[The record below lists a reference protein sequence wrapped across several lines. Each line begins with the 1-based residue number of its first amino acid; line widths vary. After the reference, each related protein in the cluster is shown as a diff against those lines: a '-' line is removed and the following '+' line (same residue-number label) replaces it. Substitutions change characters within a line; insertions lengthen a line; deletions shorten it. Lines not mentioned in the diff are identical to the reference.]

1 MRVRMLLS
9 LFAIASL
16 LPLLG
21 GCETAPKTETGRENL
36 RDETDTALR
45 SFEREDPDLK
55 DFLNNAAGYVVFPS
69 IGKAGFG
76 VGAAYG
82 RGVVYEGDKQTGFAS
97 LSQGSLGLQAGA
109 QDTSELVVFG
119 TREALNKFKDGKFEF
134 GANASA
140 IILKEGAAKSASFRD
155 GVAVFTKAKSG
166 AMVELS
172 LSGQKLKY
180 LPNEEE
186 LEREERTETRTQTET
201 KTEERKNTY

>member
-1 MRVRMLLS
+1 MRIRILLS
-9 LFAIASL
+9 LVAVASF

-21 GCETAPKTETGRENL
+21 GCATAPKTESGREDL
-36 RDETDTALR
+36 RDESEVMLR
-45 SFEREDPDLK
+45 SFERADPDLQ

-82 RGVVYEGDKQTGFAS
+82 RGVVYEGNKQTGFAS
-97 LSQGSLGLQAGA
+97 LSQGSLGIQAGA
-109 QDTSELVVFG
+109 QDTAELVVFG

-134 GANASA
+134 DANASA
-140 IILKEGAAKSASFRD
+140 IILKSGAAKSASFRD

-180 LPNEEE
+180 VPTEEQ
-186 LEREERTETRTQTET
+186 LEREGGTETRTQTET
-201 KTEERKNTY
+201 RTEERKTTY